1 MSDRKVVLKMVMSL
15 DGFVTSPDGTHEW
28 MFEWFG
34 DDSGEWNRRAL
45 EEAGVHAMGRRS
57 YEIMGPHW
65 AASEGPIATA
75 MNEKPKAVFS
85 RTLEKAEWG
94 PAEIFGGDLGAE
106 IADLKARDDEGTVL
120 VHGGP
125 DFAKSLTRLGLVDE
139 YQLTTVPIAI
149 GAGHSP
155 FAELRE
161 HLKLDVVEEERFQ
174 SGALAQ
180 ILVPKHER
188 PPEAAASR
196 AWLRAMQDTSDH
208 AGAAGALDVI
218 PRSMAPALHPS
229 GSRNQPRLCFRV
241 NRAVPAWAAPHR
253 SPYGRMRMIV
263 FPLRR
268 SVGLRAATASSRVA
282 TMAMLVRSRPSR
294 TR

>member
-1 MSDRKVVLKMVMSL
+1 MTDRKVVLKMVMSL
-15 DGFVTSPDGTHEW
+15 DGFVTSADGTHEW
-28 MFEWFG
+28 MFEYFG

-45 EEAGVHAMGRRS
+45 DAAGVHAMGRRS

-94 PAEIFGGDLGAE
+94 PAEIFGGDLGAA
-106 IADLKARDDEGTVL
+106 IAELKARDDDGTVL

-125 DFAKSLTRLGLVDE
+125 DFAKSLTPLGLIDE

-155 FAELRE
+155 FAELGE
-161 HLKLDVVEEERFQ
+161 HLKLDVVDEERFK

-180 ILVPKHER
+180 ILVPK
-188 PPEAAASR
+188 
-196 AWLRAMQDTSDH
+196 Q
-208 AGAAGALDVI
+208 
-218 PRSMAPALHPS
+218 
-229 GSRNQPRLCFRV
+229 
-241 NRAVPAWAAPHR
+241 
-253 SPYGRMRMIV
+253 
-263 FPLRR
+263 
-268 SVGLRAATASSRVA
+268 
-282 TMAMLVRSRPSR
+282 
-294 TR
+294 

>member
-1 MSDRKVVLKMVMSL
+1 MSDRKVILKMVMSL

-34 DDSGEWNRRAL
+34 DDSRERNLRAL

-65 AASEGPIATA
+65 AASEGPIATS
-75 MNEKPKAVFS
+75 MNSKPKAVFS
-85 RTLEKAEWG
+85 NTLTNADWG
-94 PAEIFGGDLGAE
+94 PAEIFGDLAAG

-149 GAGHSP
+149 GAGRSP
-155 FAELRE
+155 FAELEE
-161 HLKLDVVEEERFQ
+161 HLKLDVVDEERFQ

-180 ILVPKHER
+180 ILVPK
-188 PPEAAASR
+188 
-196 AWLRAMQDTSDH
+196 Q
-208 AGAAGALDVI
+208 
-218 PRSMAPALHPS
+218 
-229 GSRNQPRLCFRV
+229 
-241 NRAVPAWAAPHR
+241 
-253 SPYGRMRMIV
+253 
-263 FPLRR
+263 
-268 SVGLRAATASSRVA
+268 
-282 TMAMLVRSRPSR
+282 
-294 TR
+294 

>member
-1 MSDRKVVLKMVMSL
+1 MADRKVVLKMVMSL

-45 EEAGVHAMGRRS
+45 DEAGVHAMGRRS

-85 RTLEKAEWG
+85 RTLKEAQWG
-94 PAEIFGGDLGAE
+94 PAEIFGGDLV
-106 IADLKARDDEGTVL
+106 ADIGRLKTRDDGGTVL

-149 GAGHSP
+149 GAGRSP
-155 FAELRE
+155 FADLKE
-161 HLKLDVVEEERFQ
+161 HLKLDVVEEERFK

-180 ILVPKHER
+180 MLVPKR
-188 PPEAAASR
+188 
-196 AWLRAMQDTSDH
+196 
-208 AGAAGALDVI
+208 
-218 PRSMAPALHPS
+218 
-229 GSRNQPRLCFRV
+229 
-241 NRAVPAWAAPHR
+241 
-253 SPYGRMRMIV
+253 
-263 FPLRR
+263 
-268 SVGLRAATASSRVA
+268 
-282 TMAMLVRSRPSR
+282 
-294 TR
+294 

>member
-15 DGFVTSPDGTHEW
+15 DGFATSPDGTHEW

-45 EEAGVHAMGRRS
+45 EAAGVHAMGRRS

-85 RTLEKAEWG
+85 RTLKNPEWG
-94 PAEIFGGDLGAE
+94 PVEIFGGDLSTE
-106 IADLKARDDEGTVL
+106 IATLKARNDEGNIL
-120 VHGGP
+120 VHGGAN
-125 DFAKSLTRLGLVDE
+125 FAKSLTSLGRVDE

-149 GAGHSP
+149 GAGRSP

-161 HLKLDVVEEERFQ
+161 HLKFDVIEEERFR

-180 ILVPKHER
+180 ILVPKR
-188 PPEAAASR
+188 
-196 AWLRAMQDTSDH
+196 
-208 AGAAGALDVI
+208 
-218 PRSMAPALHPS
+218 
-229 GSRNQPRLCFRV
+229 
-241 NRAVPAWAAPHR
+241 
-253 SPYGRMRMIV
+253 
-263 FPLRR
+263 
-268 SVGLRAATASSRVA
+268 
-282 TMAMLVRSRPSR
+282 
-294 TR
+294 